1 VRRAVWILVLIT
13 GIILMLSSGAILYK
27 NIKQKMK
34 TPEELALDKR
44 INDELKPI
52 IEELRQNVKNSI
64 DKIDKLRIESERLE
78 KELKK

>member
-1 VRRAVWILVLIT
+1 MRRAVWILVLIT